1 MQWYK
6 EQRSKGNI
14 NCMYGLKGSPQ
25 AVKIVFL
32 TVNIVHQI
40 RNWKKYI
47 ALKDK
52 KAFMKDLKEVY
63 KVTIEEIALARL
75 DNLKETH
82 GNSYGMV
89 VGS

>member
-1 MQWYK
+1 
-6 EQRSKGNI
+6 
-14 NCMYGLKGSPQ
+14 
-25 AVKIVFL
+25 
-32 TVNIVHQI
+32 
-40 RNWKKYI
+40 
-47 ALKDK
+47 
-52 KAFMKDLKEVY
+52 MKDLKEVY